1 MGNPIGQNRSPF
13 GKSHGGGGHALK
25 EDEQWLL
32 TYADTITN
40 LMALFILIISIS
52 TVNQSAYEQVQSKMS
67 KQFKGEETAKPV
79 EQIAEKLEEIVSE
92 KNLEKEVSVKQ
103 DNQGVVIEFA
113 SQAVF
118 LTGKAD
124 LQSGI
129 LSTFQAFARELK
141 APDYRGYTI
150 EIEGHTD
157 DSPIHTAEF
166 PSNWELSTRRATNV
180 VRFMIDQKVEKTRLK
195 AAGYADLFPVV
206 PNRDASGKAIA
217 ANQARNRRIVM
228 RLVPGL
234 ASAPKKG

>member
-13 GKSHGGGGHALK
+13 GPKQGGGHALK

-52 TVNQSAYEQVQSKMS
+52 SINQSAYEQVQSKMS
-67 KQFKGEETAKPV
+67 QEFKGKETAKPI
-79 EQIAEKLEEIVSE
+79 EQIADKLEEIVAE
-92 KNLEKEVSVKQ
+92 KNLEQKVSVKQ
-103 DNQGVVIEFA
+103 DKQGVVIEFA

-118 LTGKAD
+118 QAGKAD

-129 LSTFQAFARELK
+129 MPIFQAFSRELK
-141 APDYRGYTI
+141 APDYRGYVI

-157 DSPIHTAEF
+157 DSPIHTLEF

-180 VRFMIDQKVEKTRLK
+180 VRFLIDQNVEKTRLK

-206 PNRDASGKAIA
+206 PNRDGSGQPIA

-228 RLVPGL
+228 RLVPGV
-234 ASAPKKG
+234 ARTPRKG